1 MTFRKAKITTKLVE
15 ALQPEEM
22 VADTSLPGFMVRRGG
37 GERVDCDRECH
48 GFPPQITGGA
58 YSIFC
63 GGQITHAPAEK
74 RISVTEPAKKTNMRM
89 LTDQARAS

>member
-48 GFPPQITGGA
+48 GFPPQMAGGT
-58 YSIFC
+58 YSIFFRC
-63 GGQITHAPAEK
+63 RVTYAGGGEADFRH
-74 RISVTEPAKKTNMRM
+74 
-89 LTDQARAS
+89 RACE